1 MRNLIQLEFRK
12 LFSRGV
18 TYVGFIAIMLIVLI
32 IQVGMFVE
40 GQKLLDFLVKS
51 MADVFMFEGN
61 LINSYSVS
69 YIIMNS
75 LWIHIP
81 ILVAIVAGDMVSGEA
96 GRGTFRLLLTR
107 PVSRTKLLTAKFI
120 TAQVYTSMLVVF
132 LMILSLGLGR
142 LFWKPGDMM
151 VIMNTINILDMNDI
165 WWRFFVAFGYG
176 VISMWVVAGLA
187 FLFSSMSTNS
197 LLPIVS
203 SMSVLILFTILSNFS
218 LGIFEV
224 IKPFLFTSY
233 LSGWQ
238 LFFNDP
244 VDWNQILRATLVL
257 LGHITAF
264 YLLALQIFTRKDI
277 TT

>member
-1 MRNLIQLEFRK
+1 MGTLIKLEFGK
-12 LFSRGV
+12 LFRRGT
-18 TYVGFIAIMLIVLI
+18 TYVGFIAILLIVLI
-32 IQVGMFVE
+32 IQIGMYVE

-176 VISMWVVAGLA
+176 VISMWVVAALA
-187 FLFSSMSTNS
+187 FLFSSMSANS

-238 LFFNDP
+238 LFFDNP
-244 VDWNQILRATLVL
+244 VDWNQIFRATLVL

>member
-238 LFFNDP
+238 LFFDDP
-244 VDWNQILRATLVL
+244 VDWNQIFRATLVL

>member
-1 MRNLIQLEFRK
+1 MGTLIKLEFGK
-12 LFSRGV
+12 LFRRGT
-18 TYVGFIAIMLIVLI
+18 TYVGFIAILLIVLI
-32 IQVGMFVE
+32 IQIGMYVE

-51 MADVFMFEGN
+51 MADVFIFEGN

-75 LWIHIP
+75 LWLHIP

-107 PVSRTKLLTAKFI
+107 PVSRTKLLTAKYL
-120 TAQVYTSMLVVF
+120 TAQAYTSMLVVF

-142 LFWKPGDMM
+142 IFWEPGDMM
-151 VIMNTINILDMNDI
+151 VLMNTINILDMNDI

-176 VISMWVVAGLA
+176 VMSMWVVAGLA
-187 FLFSSMSTNS
+187 FLFSSMATNS
-197 LLPIVS
+197 LMPIVS

-224 IKPFLFTSY
+224 IKPFLFTTY

-238 LFFNDP
+238 LFFDDP
-244 VDWNQILRATLVL
+244 IDWKLITNASLVL
-257 LGHITAF
+257 IGHITVF
-264 YLLALQIFTRKDI
+264 YLIALRIFVKKDI

>member
-32 IQVGMFVE
+32 IQIGMFVE

-187 FLFSSMSTNS
+187 FLFSNMSTNS

>member
-32 IQVGMFVE
+32 IQIGMFVE

-81 ILVAIVAGDMVSGEA
+81 ILVAIVAGDMVSGET

-238 LFFNDP
+238 LFFDDP
-244 VDWNQILRATLVL
+244 VDWNQVLRATLVL

>member
-187 FLFSSMSTNS
+187 FLFSNMSTNS

>member
-1 MRNLIQLEFRK
+1 MGTLIKLEFGK
-12 LFSRGV
+12 LFRRGV
-18 TYVGFIAIMLIVLI
+18 TYVGFIAILLIVLI
-32 IQVGMFVE
+32 IQIGMYVE

-51 MADVFMFEGN
+51 MADVFVFEGN

-75 LWIHIP
+75 LWLHIP

-107 PVSRTKLLTAKFI
+107 PVSRTKLLTAKYF
-120 TAQVYTSMLVVF
+120 TAQAYTSMLVVF

-142 LFWKPGDMM
+142 LFWEPGDMM
-151 VIMNTINILDMNDI
+151 VLMNTIYILDMNDI
-165 WWRFFVAFGYG
+165 WWRFIVAFGYG
-176 VISMWVVAGLA
+176 VMSMWVVAGLA
-187 FLFSSMSTNS
+187 FLFSSMATNS
-197 LLPIVS
+197 LMPIVS

-224 IKPFLFTSY
+224 IKPFLFTTY

-238 LFFNDP
+238 LFFDDP
-244 VDWNQILRATLVL
+244 IDWNLILKASLVL
-257 LGHITAF
+257 IGHITVF
-264 YLLALQIFTRKDI
+264 YLIALRIFVKKDI

>member
-1 MRNLIQLEFRK
+1 MGTLIKLEFGK
-12 LFSRGV
+12 LFRRGV
-18 TYVGFIAIMLIVLI
+18 TYVGFIAILLIVLI
-32 IQVGMFVE
+32 IQIGMYVE

-51 MADVFMFEGN
+51 MADVFVFEGN

-75 LWIHIP
+75 LWLHIP

-107 PVSRTKLLTAKFI
+107 PVSRTKLLTAKYL
-120 TAQVYTSMLVVF
+120 TAQAYTSMLVVF

-142 LFWKPGDMM
+142 LFWEPGDMM
-151 VIMNTINILDMNDI
+151 VLMNTINILDMNDI

-176 VISMWVVAGLA
+176 VMSMWVVAGLA
-187 FLFSSMSTNS
+187 FLFSSMATNS
-197 LLPIVS
+197 LMPIVS

-224 IKPFLFTSY
+224 IKPFLFTTY

-238 LFFNDP
+238 LFFDDP
-244 VDWNQILRATLVL
+244 IDWNLILKASLVL
-257 LGHITAF
+257 IGHITVF
-264 YLLALQIFTRKDI
+264 YLIALRIFVKKDI

>member
-32 IQVGMFVE
+32 IQIGMFVE

-238 LFFNDP
+238 LFFDDP
-244 VDWNQILRATLVL
+244 VDWNQVLRATLVL

>member
-176 VISMWVVAGLA
+176 VISMWVVAALA
-187 FLFSSMSTNS
+187 FLFSSMSANS

>member
-176 VISMWVVAGLA
+176 VISMWVVAALA

-238 LFFNDP
+238 LFFDNP
-244 VDWNQILRATLVL
+244 VDWNQIFRATLVL

>member
-32 IQVGMFVE
+32 IQIGMFVE

-238 LFFNDP
+238 LFFDDP
-244 VDWNQILRATLVL
+244 VDWNQIFRATLVL

>member
-1 MRNLIQLEFRK
+1 MGTLIKLEFGK
-12 LFSRGV
+12 LFRRGV
-18 TYVGFIAIMLIVLI
+18 TYVGFIAILLIVLI
-32 IQVGMFVE
+32 IQIGMYVE

-51 MADVFMFEGN
+51 MADVFVFEGN

-75 LWIHIP
+75 LWLHIP

-107 PVSRTKLLTAKFI
+107 PVSRTKLLTAKYL
-120 TAQVYTSMLVVF
+120 TAQAYTSMLVVF

-142 LFWKPGDMM
+142 LFWEPGDMM
-151 VIMNTINILDMNDI
+151 VLMNTINILDMNDI
-165 WWRFFVAFGYG
+165 WWRFIVAFGYG
-176 VISMWVVAGLA
+176 VMSMWVVAGLA
-187 FLFSSMSTNS
+187 FLFSSMATNS
-197 LLPIVS
+197 LMPIVS

-224 IKPFLFTSY
+224 IKPFLFTTY

-238 LFFNDP
+238 LFFDDP
-244 VDWNQILRATLVL
+244 IDWNLILKASLVL
-257 LGHITAF
+257 IGHITVF
-264 YLLALQIFTRKDI
+264 YLIALRIFVKKDI